1 MHTHSRRSTDS
12 FVEYSPQ
19 LPPPQPPSIP
29 QPGTVMYPT
38 PELKMLQSQNSI
50 YKELVGILKR
60 SYQIP
65 SEMLD
70 DNKNLILPTT
80 SLRRFIAQI
89 LEMNPDDIVIHSS
102 ALDEIGCCGCTR
114 SLVHF
119 ITGIKIRI
127 DGVYRSLDICYNE
140 VYNRITE
147 DFNISLTK
155 VYNIRDN

>member
-1 MHTHSRRSTDS
+1 MHNHSRRPTET
-12 FVEYSPQ
+12 FVEYSH
-19 LPPPQPPSIP
+19 PPPPPT
-29 QPGTVMYPT
+29 GTVNYGAEVYP
-38 PELKMLQSQNSI
+38 PLEVKMLKSQNNI

-70 DNKNLILPTT
+70 DNKNLILPT
-80 SLRRFIAQI
+80 SFLRKFIAQI
-89 LEMNPDDIVIHSS
+89 LEMSSDDVVIHSS
-102 ALDEIGCCGCTR
+102 ALDDISCCGCSR

-119 ITGIKIRI
+119 ITGIKIRV
-127 DGVYRSLDICYNE
+127 DNVYRSLDICYHE

-155 VYNIRDN
+155 VYNVGDN